1 MTYSHFS
8 EKPALLLRKKAGLSS
23 SKKDWKIPRWKR
35 IFDILGASVL
45 ILLLFPLYLLVGI
58 LVKLESRGP
67 VFYVSKRIG
76 QGYQVF
82 DFYKF
87 RSMRAGAGNA
97 LDDLKNLNQYAVR
110 EEEGVI
116 EVKGRGAQL
125 FSDKGAIS
133 EDQFQVQKE
142 REEGSTFIKIKN
154 DPRITRVGRIIRST
168 SIDELPQ
175 LFNVLKGDMSLVG
188 NRPLPLYEAEKLTQD
203 EAVLRFK
210 APAGITG
217 LWQVKGRGKA
227 EVSEEE
233 RKQFDI
239 EYAENYSF
247 WMDLRILWKTL
258 PAAVQEA
265 NV

>member
-1 MTYSHFS
+1 MSGENQFALK
-8 EKPALLLRKKAGLSS
+8 EKT
-23 SKKDWKIPRWKR
+23 SKKKDHWGIPLWKR
-35 IFDILGASVL
+35 MFDIFGASLL
-45 ILLLFPLYLLVGI
+45 ILFLSPLFILVAI

-67 VFYVSKRIG
+67 VFYNSKRIG
-76 QGYQVF
+76 QGYQIF

-87 RSMRAGAGNA
+87 RSMKVGAGMA
-97 LDDLKNLNQYAVR
+97 LDKLKEMNQYGEEKEVGII
-110 EEEGVI
+110 EEGA
-116 EVKGRGAQL
+116 RL
-125 FSDKGAIS
+125 FGDMGNVS
-133 EDQFQVQKE
+133 EGQFRLEKE
-142 REEGSTFIKIKN
+142 IEEGSTFIKIKN
-154 DPRITRVGRIIRST
+154 DPRITKVGRIIRST

-203 EAVLRFK
+203 EAILRFK

-239 EYAENYSF
+239 EYAENYSL
-247 WMDLRILWKTL
+247 WMDLGILWKTL